1 MNEKEFNV
9 LVRGEVKRWATVKSN
24 ESRAF
29 LKWFLI
35 NYYRLDEDIA
45 EFHICD
51 NSNDKGI
58 DGICTEDV
66 SNIIF
71 VFQSKYSPNDGADQG
86 SSDLNNFYGVKAW
99 FESPANIDSLDNT
112 IANQELRD
120 MVDRLEIS
128 TKIEQGWTIVQVF
141 VTNKSFNRDAHDYLN
156 VAGDDYEAWDFVRL
170 FNAYTYAGK
179 DIPVKD
185 TFSFSLDDHK
195 IINYTIP
202 IDVGVFL
209 FPAKAKEIV
218 QLKGIQDSTL
228 FDKNVRYWLGNTRIN
243 REIAKTLSSVG
254 EHDRFF
260 LYNNGITIICENATE
275 SDSKLNVEN
284 YSVVNGCQTVLT
296 LYNNQDALAD
306 NIRVLIKV
314 IKTGKDVELGRR
326 ITRFNNNQNAIS
338 PRDLKSNDKVQQD
351 IQKQV
356 FDYFNNE
363 VIYNIKRGE
372 ALDQY
377 KVVIANDFAAQLIT
391 AFVLKEPHTT
401 HQKTAIFTEKYQ
413 QIFSRHISPTL
424 IFLLYEMYRI
434 ITRNCS
440 GIKNE
445 GVSDYKT
452 TRFFLIY
459 LFREILDEDELG
471 KGLLRDADNFYKTYK
486 DVYGNAFDKLSQ
498 MLILDFNNYIN
509 SQEEHN
515 QYFEYKNVLQNAQRT
530 REMATQ
536 ILTDY
541 KKGLIHHPEESFG
554 KILVSGLKHS

>member
-1 MNEKEFNV
+1 MNQSEFNARI
-9 LVRGEVKRWATVKSN
+9 RGEVSRWATVKGN

-51 NSNDKGI
+51 NPNDKGI
-58 DGICTEDV
+58 DGIYTDDF

-71 VFQSKYSPNDGADQG
+71 VFQSKYSPTDGADQG
-86 SSDLNNFYGVKAW
+86 STDLNNFHGVKAW
-99 FESPANIDSLDNT
+99 FESPGNIDSLANT
-112 IANQELRD
+112 IANQELKD
-120 MVDRLEIS
+120 LINRLEIS

-141 VTNKSFNRDAHDYLN
+141 VTNKIFNRDADEYLN
-156 VAGDDYEAWDFVRL
+156 VAGDDYEAWDFIGL

-185 TFSFSLDDHK
+185 KFSFSLDDHK
-195 IINYTIP
+195 IINYPIP
-202 IDVGVFL
+202 VNVEVFL

-228 FDKNVRYWLGNTRIN
+228 FDKNVRYWLGDTRIN
-243 REIAKTLSSVG
+243 REIAKTLSSAG

-260 LYNNGITIICENATE
+260 LYNNGITIICENAT
-275 SDSKLNVEN
+275 DSGNKLDVEN

-296 LYNNQDALAD
+296 LYNNQGTLTD
-306 NIRVLIKV
+306 NIRVLTKV
-314 IKTGKDVELGRR
+314 IKTGKDEELGRR

-356 FDYFNNE
+356 FEYFNNE
-363 VIYNIKRGE
+363 VIYSIKRGE
-372 ALDQY
+372 PLDQY
-377 KVVIANDFAAQLIT
+377 KVVITNDFAAQLIT

-413 QIFSRHISPTL
+413 QIFSRHISPPL
-424 IFLLYEMYRI
+424 IFLLHEMYRI
-434 ITRNCS
+434 IDQNCS
-440 GIKNE
+440 EIKNE

-452 TRFFLIY
+452 TRFFIIY

-471 KGLLRDADNFYKTYK
+471 KGLLGNADSFYKTYK
-486 DVYGNAFDKLSQ
+486 DVYGNAFDKLSK
-498 MLILDFNNYIN
+498 MLVLDFNNYVE
-509 SQEEHN
+509 SQEEN
-515 QYFEYKNVLQNAQRT
+515 QQYFEYKNILRNAQRT
-530 REMATQ
+530 KEMAKQ

-541 KKGLIHHPEESFG
+541 KKGLIHHPEESFANLLAG
-554 KILVSGLKHS
+554 

>member
-1 MNEKEFNV
+1 MDQNEFNA
-9 LVRGEVKRWATVKSN
+9 RIRDEVNRWATVKSN

-51 NSNDKGI
+51 NPNDKGI
-58 DGICTEDV
+58 DGIYTDDF

-71 VFQSKYSPNDGADQG
+71 VFQSKYSPKGGADQG
-86 SSDLNNFYGVKAW
+86 DSDLRNFYGVKAW
-99 FESPANIDSLDNT
+99 FESPANIESLDNT
-112 IANQELRD
+112 IANQELKD
-120 MVDRLEIS
+120 MVNRLEIS

-141 VTNKSFNRDAHDYLN
+141 VTNKTFNRDAQDYLS
-156 VAGDDYEAWDFVRL
+156 VAGEDYEAWDFIKL

-179 DIPVKD
+179 DIPVEDK
-185 TFSFSLDDHK
+185 FSFSLDDHK
-195 IINYTIP
+195 IISYTIP
-202 IDVGVFL
+202 VNVEVFL
-209 FPAKAKEIV
+209 FPARAKEIV

-243 REIAKTLSSVG
+243 REIARTLSIVG

-260 LYNNGITIICENATE
+260 LYNNGITIICEDAT
-275 SDSKLNVEN
+275 DAGQKLDVEN

-314 IKTGKDVELGRR
+314 IKTGKDEELGRR

-351 IQKQV
+351 IQKQ
-356 FDYFNNE
+356 FFEYFNNE

-372 ALDQY
+372 PLDQY
-377 KVVIANDFAAQLIT
+377 KVVIPNDFAAQLIT

-413 QIFSRHISPTL
+413 QIFTRHISPPL

-434 ITRNCS
+434 INENCS
-440 GIKNE
+440 EIKNE

-471 KGLLRDADNFYKTYK
+471 KGLLGNADSFYKTYK
-486 DVYGNAFDKLSQ
+486 DVYGDAFDKLSK
-498 MLILDFNNYIN
+498 MLILDFNNYVE
-509 SQEEHN
+509 SQEEN
-515 QYFEYKNVLQNAQRT
+515 EQYFEYKNILRNAQRT
-530 REMATQ
+530 KEMAKQ

-541 KKGLIHHPEESFG
+541 KKGLIHHPEESFD
-554 KILVSGLKHS
+554 KMLVAGLKHS